1 MAINDIKIKS
11 HDIYLERNGDKGG
24 NLNIGASTTTNS
36 LTVNTTTNNKGGLIV
51 GTSDSPSYLDVHG
64 VINNNGNLTVS
75 GTITGNTLAVGSG
88 GLTVSG
94 NTTTETLTINSN
106 MTNKG
111 ALTVSGST
119 TTESL
124 TVNTN
129 TINNGN
135 LTVGTSTTQGNINIY
150 GDISLSGS
158 VRNISCN
165 NDLFIRASH
174 LKLISPNNVQNNVQ
188 INTPTL
194 VMNANKINI
203 ERYSGSDPIN
213 IDDLLSYTPSTI
225 PVGLNKSWSYEKE
238 CDPNST
244 SVCTSDRKDFAH
256 TTDFVSVGG
265 FMTEITY
272 YNILIS
278 DNLSYTDVEN
288 FKKYFQGRNP
298 TIKLYVKVADTPPLQ
313 EISLSKNAIKL
324 DSNAKTLRIQADN
337 KTSNSDFTNLASIAK
352 KGYTISQDVKIKFIA
367 KVNRTGDD
375 AVLSI
380 EQCST
385 VEINTD
391 KHLLLS
397 RAPAG
402 TTNISHFQNATYSP
416 DYHKLIITTT
426 NSVTLSPGD
435 FIEYYPAYRGSCYIS
450 CTELNIYSGLN
461 VTGSQGYIYYDP
473 NGCIYIQT
481 QNSITPK
488 PLESLAGKTFSFT
501 FRSSTAS
508 NSSLCEVVI
517 KR

>member
-24 NLNIGASTTTNS
+24 NLTIGASTTTNS

-51 GTSDSPSYLDVHG
+51 GTSDSPSYLDVYG

-88 GLTVSG
+88 GLTVSAS
-94 NTTTETLTINSN
+94 TTTNSLTVNTN
-106 MTNKG
+106 TTNKG
-111 ALTVSGST
+111 DLTVSGST
-119 TTESL
+119 TTNSM
-124 TVNTN
+124 TINTN
-129 TINNGN
+129 TINKGN
-135 LTVGTSTTQGNINIY
+135 LTVGTSTTQGNIDIY

-165 NDLFIRASH
+165 NDLFITASH
-174 LKLISPNNVQNNVQ
+174 LKLASPNNVA

-194 VMNANKINI
+194 VMNTNKINI
-203 ERYSGSDPIN
+203 KRYSGSDPIN

-265 FMTEITY
+265 LLTEIKY
-272 YNILIS
+272 YDILIS
-278 DNLSYTDVEN
+278 NTLSNTEVEN
-288 FKKYFQGRNP
+288 FKKYFQAGNP

-324 DSNAKTLRIQADN
+324 DSNAKTLRIKADN
-337 KTSNSDFTNLASIAK
+337 TVSNSNFNNLESIAN
-352 KGYTISQDVKIKFIA
+352 KGYTISKDVKIKFIA
-367 KVNRTGDD
+367 KVISTGDD

-385 VEINTD
+385 VHINTD

-402 TTNISHFQNATYSP
+402 TTNISCFQNATYSS
-416 DYHKLIITTT
+416 DYHKLIIATA
-426 NSVTLSPGD
+426 NSVTLRPGD
-435 FIEYYPAYRGSCYIS
+435 FIEYYPAYTGSCYIH
-450 CTELNIYSGLN
+450 CTDLGIWSGLN

-473 NGCIYIQT
+473 NGRVYIQT
-481 QNSITPK
+481 QNAITPK
-488 PLESLAGKTFSFT
+488 TLESVGATYTFNFL
-501 FRSSTAS
+501 SSTNS
-508 NSSLCEVVI
+508 NTGSACEVVI